1 VGGADVCTPA
11 VPQRRTFRQLGQELS
26 NWGRW
31 GADDELGTLNLI
43 TPGCRAAAAA
53 LVQRGESVP
62 LGLEFNADGPQ
73 RGHDGR
79 TNPLHVMTRT
89 GQTSPDPNG
98 YLYTDDYVMMPLQCG
113 TQVDALAHVSY
124 DGLIYNGVP
133 VESVTARG
141 AASAGVETMR
151 TGIQGRGVLLDI
163 PRSLGVDR
171 LDGGHAITTAQLE
184 ACLERQQV
192 AIGSGDV
199 LLVRTGWIQKF
210 LVDGDRDGYMSANPG
225 LALETAEW
233 LRSRDVAFLASD
245 NYSVEVDPAQSED
258 ESFPLHCVLLRDVGM
273 PFGEMFDLEG
283 LAERC
288 ATLGR
293 WEFLF
298 TCLPL
303 PVTGAV
309 GSPVSPI
316 ATF

>member
-1 VGGADVCTPA
+1 
-11 VPQRRTFRQLGQELS
+11 
-26 NWGRW
+26 
-31 GADDELGTLNLI
+31 
-43 TPGCRAAAAA
+43 
-53 LVQRGESVP
+53 LVRLGESVA
-62 LGLEFNADGPQ
+62 LGLEFNSDGPQ

-89 GQTSPDPNG
+89 GETAANADG
-98 YLYTDDYVMMPLQCG
+98 YLYTDDYVVMPLQCG

-133 VESVTARG
+133 VGSVTARG
-141 AASAGVETMR
+141 AAHAGIETMR
-151 TGIQGRGVLLDI
+151 AGIQGRGVLLDV

-171 LDGGHAITTAQLE
+171 LERGHAITTAQLE
-184 ACLERQQV
+184 ACLDQQQV
-192 AIGSGDV
+192 DVGSGDV
-199 LLVRTGWIQKF
+199 LLVRTGWIQAF
-210 LVDGDRDGYMSANPG
+210 LADGDRDTYMSANPG

-233 LRSRDVAFLASD
+233 LRRRDIAFLASD
-245 NYSVEVDPAQSED
+245 NYSVEVDPAQSEG
-258 ESFPLHCVLLRDVGM
+258 ESFPLHCVLIRDVGM
-273 PFGEMFDLEG
+273 PFGEMFELEL

-288 ATLGR
+288 AAFGR

-309 GSPVSPI
+309 GAPVAPI